1 MDFKGTYP
9 RAFRPHFRA
18 CYNPGMSIAR
28 KILWNTMAQII
39 GKGFIAI
46 IGIVTVKMLTY
57 YLGKEGYG
65 QYTTAFEFLAFFSIV
80 ADLGLYTIGV
90 REMAKD
96 EKKIPMIVGNIL
108 SIRTILCFVMV
119 GLGIAAAFL
128 TPQYKDT
135 FIPLGVVL
143 VGIALS
149 LNILTST
156 VSTVLQ
162 VHLKMEFNSLA
173 SVMGK
178 IVSVSYMAAVIFVF
192 YPVTFGAGA
201 DAVSGAGATSAGAF
215 RTISQINPAGFYQL
229 IWAGII
235 GNFIMLF
242 ITWLY
247 SRRYAKIAYRLD
259 REFLKDVLL
268 KALPYG
274 IALVLNT
281 VYFRIGSVLLSLIKG
296 PADVGVYGVPMRM
309 LEAVG
314 IIPLYFMNAVLPV
327 LTRSL
332 NRKDGSQ
339 QKIIQYAFDFLV
351 MGSMPIVAGA
361 VVLAY
366 PITYLISSP
375 EFLSNIGAGF
385 YGSDV
390 VLQILIFALAFSFI
404 NSLFGFILVADNRQ
418 MKLLTRNA
426 VGAALT
432 IVLNLLL
439 IPHFGVR
446 GAAFTNVVTELYVAV
461 ASYLIA
467 RHYIKFKIS
476 LKTSFKIMLSALVMA
491 VCIHFLREFTYTYI
505 QNKNIFLLVPV
516 GAAIYLGM
524 LIVTRT
530 ITKEMVAMIRKPKPQ
545 AEQMEN
551 PPG

>member
-1 MDFKGTYP
+1 
-9 RAFRPHFRA
+9 
-18 CYNPGMSIAR
+18 MSIAR
-28 KILWNTMAQII
+28 KILWNTMSQII
-39 GKGFIAI
+39 GKGFIAV
-46 IGIVTVKMLTY
+46 IGIVTVKMLTW

-108 SIRTILCFVMV
+108 SIRTILCFLMV
-119 GLGIAAAFL
+119 GIGIVAAFL

-135 FIPLGVVL
+135 FIPFGVVL

-162 VHLKMEFNSLA
+162 VHLKMEYNSLA
-173 SVMGK
+173 SVIGK

-192 YPVTFGAGA
+192 YPVTIGA
-201 DAVSGAGATSAGAF
+201 DATAATTATAGAAL
-215 RTISQINPAGFYQL
+215 RRISEIDPAGFYQL
-229 IWAGII
+229 IWAGIV
-235 GNFIMLF
+235 GNFFMLF

-259 REFLKDVLL
+259 KEFIKDVLL

-281 VYFRIGSVLLSLIKG
+281 IYFRIGSVLLSLIKG

-375 EFLSNIGAGF
+375 EFLSNLSTGF
-385 YGSDV
+385 YGSDM

-432 IVLNLLL
+432 IILDLLL
-439 IPHFGVR
+439 IPAFGVR
-446 GAAFTNVVTELYVAV
+446 GAAFTNVITELYVAI
-461 ASYLIA
+461 ASYMIA

-476 LKTSFKIMLSALVMA
+476 LKTSAKIMLSALVMA
-491 VCIHFLREFTYTYI
+491 VCIHYLRDFTYTYI
-505 QNKNIFLLVPV
+505 QNKNLFLLVPA
-516 GAAIYLGM
+516 GAAIYLAM
-524 LIVTRT
+524 LLLTKT
-530 ITKEMVAMIRKPKPQ
+530 ITKEMFAMIRKPKPQ
-545 AEQMEN
+545 AEQLEN
-551 PPG
+551 PPA

>member
-1 MDFKGTYP
+1 
-9 RAFRPHFRA
+9 
-18 CYNPGMSIAR
+18 MSIAR
-28 KILWNTMAQII
+28 KILWNTISQII
-39 GKGFIAI
+39 GKGFIAVLGI
-46 IGIVTVKMLTY
+46 ITVKMLTY

-65 QYTTAFEFLAFFSIV
+65 QYTTAFEFLAFFSIA

-96 EKKIPMIVGNIL
+96 EKKIPMIIGNIL
-108 SIRTILCFVMV
+108 SVRTVLCVIMV
-119 GLGIAAAFL
+119 GIAIVAAYL
-128 TPQYKDT
+128 TPKYQGT
-135 FIPLGVVL
+135 LIPFGVVL

-162 VHLKMEFNSLA
+162 VHLKMEYNSLA
-173 SVMGK
+173 SVIGK
-178 IVSVSYMAAVIFVF
+178 IVTVGYMAVVIFMF
-192 YPVTFGAGA
+192 YPKLTAG
-201 DAVSGAGATSAGAF
+201 
-215 RTISQINPAGFYQL
+215 QIDPDGFYQL

-235 GNFIMLF
+235 GNFIMLVV
-242 ITWLY
+242 TWY
-247 SRRYAKIAYRLD
+247 FSRKYTKIKYRLD
-259 REFLKDVLL
+259 KEFMKDVLW
-268 KALPYG
+268 KAIPYG

-281 VYFRIGSVLLSLIKG
+281 IYFRIGSVLLSLING

-327 LTRSL
+327 LTRAL
-332 NRKDGSQ
+332 DRKDGSQ

-375 EFLSNIGAGF
+375 EFMSNIAAGF
-385 YGSDV
+385 YGSDM

-432 IVLNLLL
+432 IIIDLVL
-439 IPHFGVR
+439 IPGFGVR
-446 GAAFTNVVTELYVAV
+446 GAAFANVVTELYVAI

-476 LKTSFKIMLSALVMA
+476 LKTSAKIILSALVMA
-491 VCIHFLREFTYTYI
+491 VCINYLRDFTYTYI
-505 QNKNIFLLVPV
+505 QNKNLFLLVPV

-524 LIVTRT
+524 LILTRT
-530 ITKEMVAMIRKPKPQ
+530 ITKDMMAMIRKPKPQ

-551 PPG
+551 PPA